1 MILILSLPCG
11 LGRSDGGFGLA
22 GEVAGISLLD
32 VGLAG
37 EMMAGP
43 GLLVSNGG
51 CSWLVHA
58 HASSLVGK
66 VAVGLVGKVAGC
78 LVGKLAGGGLAV
90 EVAGG
95 GLAGKFGDSSLAGKV
110 GDGLGL
116 AG

>member
-1 MILILSLPCG
+1 M
-11 LGRSDGGFGLA
+11 
-22 GEVAGISLLD
+22 AGISLVD

-37 EMMAGP
+37 EVMAGP
-43 GLLVSNGG
+43 GSLVSNGG

-58 HASSLVGK
+58 QASS
-66 VAVGLVGKVAGC
+66 

-90 EVAGG
+90 KVAGG